1 MWLLMVALGMCS
13 GVLCSRISVQAQT
26 AVQKAQQKP
35 APASIRAEREKLR
48 KLEAERRDRVAAQQK
63 LENQASQ
70 LKVAIQQSTEKMVD
84 VAAQIQKREQKLD
97 RVEDKLDLLA
107 TERAN
112 QLAALGKRRTDVVRL
127 LAALQNLSRQPPQL
141 LLVRPNA
148 AIDTARSAALL
159 KLVVP
164 QLEAQTSSLK
174 KDIAALNAVKA
185 DLDTER
191 ETYRIELAS
200 LSEDRE
206 TLKELRAAREEKR
219 TLLLDQA
226 GDEQAKAQTLAAQ
239 ARDVKDLLAQL
250 EKTERKRARLAAL
263 PGPRLRPDFTKAPLR
278 AVPPPKSTTVT
289 RPPVTGTP
297 PLRLRPPVV
306 AMTPALPRTLGLGT
320 LPARGDIITG
330 FGGAT
335 ANGPSRGLSIRTRP
349 DATVTAPA
357 AGRVVF
363 AGPFRAY
370 GQMLIIS
377 HGEGYHS
384 LIAGLTRLD
393 AKNQQMIQA
402 GEPVGIMGSGG
413 EQTALYFELR
423 RGGDAVNPAGWLV
436 AKR

>member
-1 MWLLMVALGMCS
+1 LRFTCSAWALLAALAICGPV
-13 GVLCSRISVQAQT
+13 GVHAQNSPAKPTT
-26 AVQKAQQKP
+26 ATIK
-35 APASIRAEREKLR
+35 AEREKLR
-48 KLEAERRDRVAAQQK
+48 GLEAERKARLAAQQK

-70 LKVAIQQSTEKMVD
+70 LKVEIQQSTEKMVD
-84 VAAQIQKREQKLD
+84 VAAQIQRRELKLD
-97 RVEDKLDLLA
+97 RVEEKLDLLA
-107 TERAN
+107 AERTK
-112 QLAALGKRRTDVVRL
+112 QLSALSKRSTDVVRL

-148 AIDTARSAALL
+148 AIDTARSAELL

-200 LSEDRE
+200 LSQDRE
-206 TLKELRAAREEKR
+206 TLKELSDSRAQKR
-219 TLLLDQA
+219 SLLLDQA
-226 GDEQAKAQTLAAQ
+226 GDEEAKAQTLAAQ
-239 ARDVKDLLAQL
+239 ARDVKELLVQL

-263 PGPRLRPDFTKAPLR
+263 PGPRLRPDFTRAPPR
-278 AVPPPKSTTVT
+278 AAPSTKSAVVI
-289 RPPVTGTP
+289 RPPVQGTTP
-297 PLRLRPPVV
+297 PRPRPPAGAPVV
-306 AMTPALPRTLGLGT
+306 AMTPRTLGLGT
-320 LPARGDIITG
+320 LPAQGDIITS
-330 FGGAT
+330 FGAAT
-335 ANGPSRGLSIRTRP
+335 ANGPSRGLSIRTRA
-349 DATVTAPA
+349 DAAVTAPA

-402 GEPVGIMGSGG
+402 GEPVGVMGSGG
-413 EQTALYFELR
+413 EATALYFELR